1 MNQFTVNIL
10 CKELGIEEEIIE
22 FVNDK
27 EKLIVDKVEEI
38 ERIREYNQYK
48 VIAKMQ
54 EAGLSSMHFNW
65 TTGYGYGDVGR
76 KRLKKFTL
84 WFLILMMPW

>member
-48 VIAKMQ
+48 VI
-54 EAGLSSMHFNW
+54 LSGF
-65 TTGYGYGDVGR
+65 
-76 KRLKKFTL
+76 
-84 WFLILMMPW
+84 